1 MAKVIHTVPHLIT
14 PLNGVVFHA
23 LERTEG
29 GSISEEISEE
39 VAQNFLQIPTFELF
53 VDPAAAPAAPAT
65 FTEKSQKETAPERKA
80 RLAAEAAA
88 AKEAEDKA
96 AAEKVAADKAEADR
110 LAAEEQDRLAA
121 EEQARIAAENAA
133 KGESKPEGDEGEV
146 F

>member
-14 PLNGVVFHA
+14 PINGVVFHA
-23 LERTEG
+23 IERTEG

-39 VAQNFLQIPTFELF
+39 VAQNFLLIPTFELF

-65 FTEKSQKETAPERKA
+65 STEKAPKESAAERKA

-96 AAEKVAADKAEADR
+96 AADKAEADR

-121 EEQARIAAENAA
+121 EEQASIAAENAA